1 MGQSLHTSKCSNW
14 KGNPFS
20 NKVTPF
26 FSHSMQETR
35 YICLVLSTQ
44 SHSCMLF
51 QFPKTCVTF
60 QHKSVIEIHVERAQ
74 TSDCGWPTHF
84 LLLWQKKKADVRET
98 AKLPPAVSVITGTP
112 INSAVDFLY
121 STSLLSGYMTLSST
135 ASTCTTPWKMWLIKV
150 FSAICK
156 FLGNSDFCDIFNA
169 HKIYSLIF
177 SCTLKCESHWT
188 FIWMLI
194 WQISLLFVQ
203 LRILKM
209 VRNTFF
215 KFTLQSILCTLHW
228 F

>member
-1 MGQSLHTSKCSNW
+1 MFKLEGKPSFKQSHPIFLTQYARDTIYLFGLVNTVTFLHVVSIPQNLCHFSAQISNW
-14 KGNPFS
+14 NS
-20 NKVTPF
+20 CR
-26 FSHSMQETR
+26 E
-35 YICLVLSTQ
+35 STNIW
-44 SHSCMLF
+44 LWLTNT
-51 QFPKTCVTF
+51 FPVALTK
-60 QHKSVIEIHVERAQ
+60 
-74 TSDCGWPTHF
+74 
-84 LLLWQKKKADVRET
+84 KKKADVRET

-121 STSLLSGYMTLSST
+121 STSLLSRYMTLSST
-135 ASTCTTPWKMWLIKV
+135 ASTCATPWKMWLIKV

-169 HKIYSLIF
+169 HQIYSLIF

-215 KFTLQSILCTLHW
+215 KFTLQSILCTLQW